1 MGLERLQ
8 KIIARAGITSRR
20 KAEQLILQGRVK
32 VNGKVVDKL
41 GARADV
47 DNDHIKVD
55 GRLLR
60 PLDVPKCY
68 FLAFKP
74 GQVITSLDDPQGRTT
89 VADLLRANRIRLRV
103 FPVGRL
109 DWDADGLLL
118 LTNDGELANR
128 VMHPRTHLP
137 KIYRVKVKGHPSE
150 RALERLRKGIKIQ
163 GGVQTL
169 ATKIIRER
177 ETEGN
182 TVFKVILI
190 EGRYRQL
197 KRMFERIGHPV
208 RTIRRIAIGPLS
220 LGRLRKGEVRRL
232 THDELLCLKKALRIH
247 ED

>member
-1 MGLERLQ
+1 MALERLQ
-8 KIIARAGITSRR
+8 KIIARAGVASRR
-20 KAEQLILQGRVK
+20 KAEQLIVQGRVK
-32 VNGKVVDKL
+32 VNGKVIDKL
-41 GARADV
+41 GARADAEK
-47 DNDHIKVD
+47 DHIKVN
-55 GRLLR
+55 GKLLR

-68 FLAFKP
+68 YLAFKP
-74 GQVITSLDDPQGRTT
+74 VQVITSLDDPQGRTT
-89 VADLLRANRIRLRV
+89 VTDLLHANKIRVRV

-128 VMHPRTHLP
+128 VMRPRTHLP
-137 KIYRVKVKGHPSE
+137 KTYRVKVKGHPSE
-150 RALERLRKGIKIQ
+150 QALEKLRKGIKIQ
-163 GGVQTL
+163 EGVQTL
-169 ATKIIRER
+169 PTKIITER

-190 EGRYRQL
+190 EGRHRQL
-197 KRMFERIGHPV
+197 KKMFERIGHPV

-232 THDELLCLKKALRIH
+232 TNDELSCLKEALRTR